1 MFRMSEINNSPDDRC
16 WLGRSKPLQVVTIF
30 SNKRK
35 EDIFHSDPSIL
46 QFHSLDPEQN
56 LVEQWDFFNLT
67 ELKPDLILTKISKF
81 LLVNLANES
90 GNTETCCK
98 TSYLRKLWKEKKETF
113 NRLEILPLES
123 QMLLGD
129 RSKMHCFIKTVCNAV
144 NFTKNCNKN
153 IEQDLR
159 INNSQIPPVCRH
171 PVSFKISSSVNIFDK
186 EVVSDLPSFP
196 LIVKPICTENKNM
209 AIVTNLKSLQHYR
222 RTISSTVVVEEY
234 IPHNNTILKVGL
246 IGKNIFVVRRPSI
259 PNLLEHNRES
269 LMKLSTDIKGEFVA
283 LDTEAGGYVTF
294 QSTTTKRKEC
304 YSSNK
309 LDECTDIDRD
319 TVKLVVDIISCILK
333 LKLLGVDILISNQ
346 DQSMYIVDINVFP
359 GFKNIQDKEKLL
371 TNFLLEE
378 ATKKAFQH
386 DCNNLTSSDVLKL
399 CLMHN
404 EKWKQNNLTTE
415 DLILRCVT
423 RNRIFVVNIK
433 ENVKV
438 DFTLYPAL
446 LKFRNL
452 KTPKRFLYNKNSF
465 SANISK
471 NLSKLGLGP
480 NHVKLISA
488 FYYGKSKIV
497 GTMREWVDGLPLQHY
512 LQQEECLDKLER
524 VFENIGKNIA
534 DFHLLMENKE
544 FHKNV
549 IDYHYPG
556 ESQEIPTVF
565 RLIKQWREDAL
576 VALLPS
582 NILNTTWSGFY
593 DNIITSS
600 KNLNHITKDIFDSLQ
615 TKQATSLVF
624 GHLDCN
630 TSNIIVVGPLNYAKT
645 FLIDEE
651 WAGPNVAV
659 YDIAKLISSILLMVT
674 RKTTLLKI
682 SILKELIYILVRSY
696 LQNVMKRTNYSCN
709 NDKNNEADKELCK
722 KLSNDAWKLFPYVAL
737 VNCYSNIIHA
747 SKEGQL
753 KEIINDT
760 GLKRKSDGNFNWL
773 RHASDHFSLFNEY
786 YKNNLS
792 SD

>member
-1 MFRMSEINNSPDDRC
+1 MFRMPEINRSTAGRC

-30 SNKRK
+30 SNKGK
-35 EDIFHSDPSIL
+35 EDLLDSDPSIL
-46 QFHSLDPEQN
+46 QLHSLDPEQN
-56 LVEQWDFFNLT
+56 LVEQWDYFNLT

-81 LLVNLANES
+81 LLLNLANES
-90 GNTETCCK
+90 ENTEKGCK
-98 TSYLRKLWKEKKETF
+98 TSHLKKLWKEKKETF
-113 NRLEILPLES
+113 DRLEILPLES

-144 NFTKNCNKN
+144 NFTQICNKN
-153 IEQDLR
+153 KEKDLHT
-159 INNSQIPPVCRH
+159 ISSQILPVCRH
-171 PVSFKISSSVNIFDK
+171 PVSCKIPSSVNFSDN

-234 IPHNNTILKVGL
+234 IPHNNTIFKVGL

-259 PNLLEHNRES
+259 PNLLEHSKES
-269 LMKLSTDIKGEFVA
+269 LMKLTSELKGEFIA

-294 QSTTTKRKEC
+294 ESTTTKRKEC

-319 TVKLVVDIISCILK
+319 TIKLVVNTISRILK

-359 GFKNIQDKEKLL
+359 GFKNIQDKEKLI
-371 TNFLLEE
+371 TNFLLDE

-386 DCNNLTSSDVLKL
+386 DCDNLTSSDVLKL
-399 CLMHN
+399 CLIHN
-404 EKWKQNNLTTE
+404 EKWKENNLTMD
-415 DLILRCVT
+415 DLVLRCVT
-423 RNRIFVVNIK
+423 RNRIFEVSIK
-433 ENVKV
+433 ETVKL
-438 DFTLYPAL
+438 DLTLFPAL

-452 KTPKRFLYNKNSF
+452 KAPKRFLYDKNSF

-471 NLSKLGLGP
+471 NLSKLDLGP

-488 FYYGKSKIV
+488 SYYGKSKIV
-497 GTMREWVDGLPLQHY
+497 GTMREWVDGLPLKHY
-512 LQQEECLDKLER
+512 LQQEECLDKLEK

-549 IDYHYPG
+549 INYHYPG
-556 ESQEIPTVF
+556 ENQEIPTVF
-565 RLIKQWREDAL
+565 RLIEQWRKDAL
-576 VALLPS
+576 LSLLPS
-582 NILNTTWSGFY
+582 NISHTIWRDFY

-600 KNLNHITKDIFDSLQ
+600 KNLDNITKDMFDSLQ

-630 TSNIIVVGPLNYAKT
+630 TSNIIVLGPLDYAKT

-651 WAGPNVAV
+651 WAGPNIAI
-659 YDIAKLISSILLMVT
+659 YDVAKLISSILLMVT

-682 SILKELIYILVRSY
+682 DILKELIYILVRSY
-696 LQNVMKRTNYSCN
+696 LQTLIKKKNYSCN
-709 NDKNNEADKELCK
+709 NDRNSEADKELCK
-722 KLSNDAWKLFPYVAL
+722 KLSSDAWKLFPYVAL

-753 KEIINDT
+753 KDIVNDT

-773 RHASDHFSLFNEY
+773 RHASDHFSLFYEY
-786 YKNNLS
+786 YNNNLP

>member
-1 MFRMSEINNSPDDRC
+1 MFRMPETSSSPTDLC

-30 SNKRK
+30 SSKRK
-35 EDIFHSDPSIL
+35 EDLFDSDPSML
-46 QFHSLDPEQN
+46 QYHSLDPERD
-56 LVEQWDFFNLT
+56 LIEQWEYLNLT
-67 ELKPDLILTKISKF
+67 KLKPDLILTKISKF
-81 LLVNLANES
+81 LLLNLANES
-90 GNTETCCK
+90 ENTEKVRK
-98 TSYLRKLWKEKKETF
+98 TSHLRKFWKEKKETF
-113 NRLEILPLES
+113 NRLELLPLES

-144 NFTKNCNKN
+144 NFTKTCNKD
-153 IEQDLR
+153 IQKDLHT
-159 INNSQIPPVCRH
+159 NNSQILPVCRH
-171 PVSFKISSSVNIFDK
+171 PVSCEISCNVNISDN

-222 RTISSTVVVEEY
+222 GTISSTVVVEEY
-234 IPHNNTILKVGL
+234 IPHNNTIFKVGL

-259 PNLLEHNRES
+259 PNMFEHSRES
-269 LMKLSTDIKGEFVA
+269 LMKLSADLKGEFVA
-283 LDTEAGGYVTF
+283 LDSEPGGYVTF
-294 QSTTTKRKEC
+294 ESTTTKRKEC

-319 TVKLVVDIISCILK
+319 TIKLVVNTISRILK

-386 DCNNLTSSDVLKL
+386 DCDNLTSSGVLKL

-404 EKWKQNNLTTE
+404 EKWKQNNIGME
-415 DLILRCVT
+415 DLILRCLT
-423 RNRIFVVNIK
+423 RNRIFEVNIK
-433 ENVKV
+433 ENVKH
-438 DFTLYPAL
+438 DLTLYPAL

-452 KTPKRFLYNKNSF
+452 KTPKRFLYDKNSF
-465 SANISK
+465 SANISQ

-488 FYYGKSKIV
+488 SYYGKTKIV
-497 GTMREWVDGLPLQHY
+497 GTMREWVDGLPLKHY
-512 LQQEECLDKLER
+512 LQQEEYLDKLEK

-556 ESQEIPTVF
+556 ENQEIPTVF
-565 RLIKQWREDAL
+565 RLIKQWRKDAL
-576 VALLPS
+576 LSLLPS
-582 NILNTTWSGFY
+582 NVSNTIWRDFY
-593 DNIITSS
+593 DNIIISS
-600 KNLNHITKDIFDSLQ
+600 KNLDNITKDIFDSLQ

-630 TSNIIVVGPLNYAKT
+630 TSNIVVLGPLDSAKT

-651 WAGPNVAV
+651 WAGPNVAI

-682 SILKELIYILVRSY
+682 GILKELIYILVRSY
-696 LQNVMKRTNYSCN
+696 LQTLMKRKNYGCN
-709 NDKNNEADKELCK
+709 NDRNTEAAKELCK

-753 KEIINDT
+753 KDIVNDA
-760 GLKRKSDGNFNWL
+760 GLTRKSDGNFNWL
-773 RHASDHFSLFNEY
+773 RHASDHFSLFYEY